1 MPPARSR
8 RAGSVGEVAAVGRVV
23 LVTGASRYLGA
34 RISAVLADDPLVDR
48 VIAVDVVPPRHELGG
63 AVFVRSDIRNPT
75 ILKVLEREGI
85 DTVVHAGVLAT
96 PHKAGGRVSMK
107 ETNVIGTMQL
117 LAACQRS
124 STVSRFLVK
133 SSTTVYG
140 SSPRDPAVFT
150 EEMAARVVP
159 RSGYAKDTVEV
170 EAYVRGFARR
180 RPDVEV
186 TTLRFANTVGPGV
199 TTPLTAYFEMAFVPT
214 ALGYDA
220 RLQLIHED
228 DAVEILRLATVGDQT
243 GIFNAAG
250 AGSLLLSQALRMAG
264 RVSVP
269 VPTMA
274 SGLTGQ
280 LFRRVGLADF
290 SPEQVRFLAHG
301 RVVDCTRL
309 YEVMG
314 YRPKYSTLEAFTEFA
329 RERLGPGPLDVNRVR
344 AVEQA
349 FQRALRGPDDEPDG
363 AP

>member
-1 MPPARSR
+1 M
-8 RAGSVGEVAAVGRVV
+8 GRVV

-34 RISAVLADDPLVDR
+34 RISAVLADDAMVDR
-48 VIAVDVVPPRHELGG
+48 VIAVDVVPPRYELGG
-63 AVFVRSDIRNPT
+63 AAFVRTDIRNPA

-96 PHKAGGRVSMK
+96 PQKAGGRVSMK

-124 STVSRFLVK
+124 STVDRFVVK

-150 EEMAARVVP
+150 EDMAARVVP
-159 RSGYAKDTVEV
+159 RSGYAKDSVEV

-180 RPDVEV
+180 RPDVGV
-186 TTLRFANTVGPGV
+186 TTLRFANTIGPGV

-214 ALGYDA
+214 ALGFDA
-220 RLQLIHED
+220 RLQFIHEH
-228 DAVEILRLATVGDQT
+228 DALEILRLATVGNQT

-250 AGSLLLSQALRMAG
+250 DGTLLLSQALRMAG

-269 VPTMA
+269 VPTIA

-280 LFRRVGLADF
+280 LFQRVGLADF

-309 YEVMG
+309 HEVMG
-314 YRPKYSTLEAFTEFA
+314 YRPKYSTLDAFTEFVD
-329 RERLGPGPLDVNRVR
+329 ERLGVGPLDVSRVR
-344 AVEQA
+344 AAEQA
-349 FQRALRGPDDEPDG
+349 FQRALRATGDASGSTP
-363 AP
+363 

>member
-1 MPPARSR
+1 M
-8 RAGSVGEVAAVGRVV
+8 GEVSALGRVV

-34 RISAVLADDPLVDR
+34 RISAVLADDPMVDR
-48 VIAVDVVPPRHELGG
+48 VVAVDVVPPRYDIGG
-63 AVFVRSDIRNPT
+63 AAFVRSDIRNPT

-96 PHKAGGRVSMK
+96 QQQAGGRVSMK

-124 STVSRFLVK
+124 STVDRFVVK

-150 EEMAARVVP
+150 EEMSARVVP

-180 RPDVEV
+180 RPDVAV
-186 TTLRFANTVGPGV
+186 TTLRFANTIGPRV

-214 ALGYDA
+214 ALGFDA
-220 RLQLIHED
+220 RLQFIHED
-228 DAVEILRLATVGDQT
+228 DAVEILRLATVGDET

-250 AGSLLLSQALRMAG
+250 AGSLLLSQALRMSG
-264 RVSVP
+264 RMSLP
-269 VPTMA
+269 VPTVA

-280 LFRRVGLADF
+280 LFRRIGLADF
-290 SPEQVRFLAHG
+290 SPEQVQFLAHG

-309 YEVMG
+309 YEILG
-314 YRPKYSTLEAFTEFA
+314 YRPKYSTLEAFSEFV
-329 RERLGPGPLDVNRVR
+329 RERLAPGPLDTERVR
-344 AVEQA
+344 AAEEA
-349 FQRALRGPDDEPDG
+349 FQRALRAPDEQSEATP
-363 AP
+363 

>member
-1 MPPARSR
+1 M
-8 RAGSVGEVAAVGRVV
+8 GRVV

-34 RISAVLADDPLVDR
+34 RISAVLAGDPAVSR
-48 VIAVDVVPPRHELGG
+48 VIAVDVVPPRYELG
-63 AVFVRSDIRNPT
+63 AASFVRSDIKNPA
-75 ILKVLEREGI
+75 ILKVLELEDI

-96 PHKAGGRVSMK
+96 PQQAGGRVSMK

-124 STVSRFLVK
+124 SSVSRFVVK

-159 RSGYAKDTVEV
+159 RAGYAKDTVEV

-180 RPDVEV
+180 RPDVGV
-186 TTLRFANTVGPGV
+186 VTLRFANTIGPRV
-199 TTPLTAYFEMAFVPT
+199 TTPLTAYFEKAFVPT
-214 ALGYDA
+214 ALGFDP
-220 RLQLIHED
+220 RLQFVHED
-228 DAVEILRLATVGDQT
+228 DALEILRLATVGDES
-243 GIFNAAG
+243 GVFNAAG
-250 AGSLLLSQALRMAG
+250 AGALLLSQALRMAG

-269 VPTMA
+269 VPTIA

-290 SPEQVRFLAHG
+290 SPDEVRFLAHG

-309 YEVMG
+309 HEVMG
-314 YRPKYSTLEAFTEFA
+314 YRPKYSTLEAFTEFV
-329 RERLGPGPLDVNRVR
+329 RERLGSGPLDVDRVR
-344 AVEQA
+344 AVERA
-349 FQRALRGPDDEPDG
+349 FQQALRAPGPAEP
-363 AP
+363 PL

>member
-1 MPPARSR
+1 
-8 RAGSVGEVAAVGRVV
+8 VV

-48 VIAVDVVPPRHELGG
+48 VIAVDVVPPRYGLGG
-63 AVFVRSDIRNPT
+63 ASFVRSDIRNPA
-75 ILKVLEREGI
+75 ILKVLEREAI
-85 DTVVHAGVLAT
+85 DTVLHAGVLAT
-96 PHKAGGRVSMK
+96 PQKAGGRVSMK

-124 STVSRFLVK
+124 STVDRFVVK

-180 RPDVEV
+180 RPDVNV
-186 TTLRFANTVGPGV
+186 TTLRFANTIGPGV
-199 TTPLTAYFEMAFVPT
+199 TTPLTAYFEMGFVPT

-220 RLQLIHED
+220 RVQFIHEE
-228 DAVEILRLATVGDQT
+228 DAIEILRLATTGDET

-250 AGSLLLSQALRMAG
+250 SGTLLLSQALRMAG

-269 VPTMA
+269 VPTIA

-280 LFRRVGLADF
+280 FFRRVGLADF
-290 SPEQVRFLAHG
+290 SPEQARFLAHG

-309 YEVMG
+309 HDVLG
-314 YRPKYSTLEAFTEFA
+314 YRPKYSTLEAFTEFV
-329 RERLGPGPLDVNRVR
+329 RERLAPGPLDLGRVR

-349 FQRALRGPDDEPDG
+349 FQQSLRATDLPPGTR
-363 AP
+363 

>member
-1 MPPARSR
+1 L
-8 RAGSVGEVAAVGRVV
+8 GRVV

-48 VIAVDVVPPRHELGG
+48 VIAVDVVPPRYDLGS
-63 AVFVRSDIRNPT
+63 AAFVRSDIRNPT

-96 PHKAGGRVSMK
+96 PQNAGGRVSMK

-124 STVSRFLVK
+124 STVNRFVVK

-180 RPDVEV
+180 RPDVNV
-186 TTLRFANTVGPGV
+186 VTLRFANTIGPRV
-199 TTPLTAYFEMAFVPT
+199 TTPLTAYFEMPVVPT

-220 RLQLIHED
+220 RLQFIHED
-228 DAVEILRLATVGDQT
+228 DALEILRIATVGDDI

-250 AGSLLLSQALRMAG
+250 DGSLLLSQALRMAG
-264 RVSVP
+264 RVSMP
-269 VPTMA
+269 VPTFA
-274 SGLTGQ
+274 SGVTGQ

-309 YEVMG
+309 HNVMG
-314 YRPKYSTLEAFTEFA
+314 YRPRYSTLEAYTEFV
-329 RERLGPGPLDVNRVR
+329 RERLGAGPLDVDRVR
-344 AVEQA
+344 TVEQA
-349 FQRALRGPDDEPDG
+349 FQRALRAQPSEPG
-363 AP
+363 TTP